1 MDLDAEATFLP
12 EALSAPG
19 APGAPAASK
28 PAPGWESYYGDLR
41 KFVTRQLGGE
51 QDADDV
57 VQDIYRELLHSRC
70 AEVTNPRAWLWKIAW
85 RVVHDAFERRKS
97 LRRHQIN
104 LDPESIEAIEV
115 ARLSPTSPVDLQL
128 EAQDELLEAL
138 EGLPVA
144 TQIAIVRSRRDGW
157 TYEQIAVELGVT
169 PHMVKNHIGR
179 AIAHFDEYFER
190 RERGSTEQEVRK

>member
-19 APGAPAASK
+19 ARAHSK
-28 PAPGWESYYGDLR
+28 PAQGWESYYGDLR
-41 KFVTRQLGGE
+41 KFVARQLGGQ

-70 AEVTNPRAWLWKIAW
+70 AEATNPRAWLWKIAW
-85 RVVHDAFERRKS
+85 RVVHDAFERQKRQR
-97 LRRHQIN
+97 LHQVN
-104 LDPESIEAIEV
+104 LDPKSIEALRV
-115 ARLSPTSPVDLQL
+115 ARRSTSAPIDLQL

-190 RERGSTEQEVRK
+190 MDRESTEQEVRP